1 MKASYGVRERLR
13 QLSAGRQTRFGE
25 VFPEVLTP
33 EQAEHL
39 LSADLERIEFML
51 NADVPCEQ
59 AEFDEAV
66 MIAYRK
72 ANGLE
77 TD

>member
-1 MKASYGVRERLR
+1 MKASLSVRDRLR
-13 QLSAGRQTRFGE
+13 QLSAGRHIRFGE
-25 VFPEVLTP
+25 VFPADITP

-39 LSADLERIEFML
+39 LTADMERIEFML
-51 NADVPCEQ
+51 NADVQCEQ

-66 MIAYRK
+66 LIAYRR

>member
-1 MKASYGVRERLR
+1 MKASAWVRERLL
-13 QLSAGRQTRFGE
+13 QLSAGRHIRFGE
-25 VFPEVLTP
+25 VFPADITP

-51 NADVPCEQ
+51 NADVQCEQ

-66 MIAYRK
+66 VIAYRR